1 MIKRNLITFCLASAF
16 VCMGLVSCSKDSDT
30 SNPVDTPIITPDVEE
45 VTSSKMSCTLSG
57 DVTGTF
63 TPQMVIKS
71 GIENMAVWSGTSMD
85 GKVLQIGIYNLAS
98 TPKSYSLSIDVMK
111 GANISFTSVSAA
123 GAKSFVLTSGTINVT
138 AVTDK
143 SVKGTFSGEGTSTDG
158 HLKITN
164 GTFELKR

>member
-1 MIKRNLITFCLASAF
+1 MINKNLITFCLASAF

-30 SNPVDTPIITPDVEE
+30 SNPVDNPYVEE
-45 VTSSKMSCTLSG
+45 VTSSKINCTLSG
-57 DVTGTF
+57 DVTGAYVS
-63 TPQMVIKS
+63 QMVIKTGMES
-71 GIENMAVWSGTSMD
+71 MSMWSGTSMD
-85 GKVLQIGIYNLAS
+85 GKALNIGIYDLAS
-98 TPKSYSLSIDVMK
+98 TPKSYSLSIDITK

-123 GAKSFVLTSGTINVT
+123 GAKSFVLTSGTLNVS

-158 HLKITN
+158 YLKMTN